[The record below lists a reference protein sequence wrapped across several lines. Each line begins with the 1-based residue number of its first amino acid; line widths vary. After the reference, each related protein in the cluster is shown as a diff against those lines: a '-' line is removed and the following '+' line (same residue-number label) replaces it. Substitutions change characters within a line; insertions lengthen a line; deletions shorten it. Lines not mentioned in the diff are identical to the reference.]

1 MTSRRKLPP
10 DLAAR
15 VAHIRG
21 KLTAFHDDGKRL
33 FATSS
38 FQTQSAVLLHIL
50 GGLPF
55 KIPVLFL
62 DTGYH
67 FPETLRYRDQLMD
80 AFWLDLIILRP
91 AIPKSEQRNAR
102 GELLYTSDPDRCC
115 DFNKVQPLLGVFR
128 DYDIWINGVRR
139 DQTEVRRQMQEEEE
153 DGRGIH
159 RYHPLLDWTAAMIEE
174 YIERLR
180 LPRHPLAPGAADSV
194 GCEPCTT
201 LIPGAGR
208 QGRWAGMKKTEC
220 GLHTHPDKKP

>member
-1 MTSRRKLPP
+1 MKTKQKPKLPP

-15 VAHIRG
+15 VERIRDR
-21 KLTAFHDDGKRL
+21 LTAFHAAGRRL

-38 FQTQSAVLLHIL
+38 FQTQSAVLLHLL

-55 KIPVLFL
+55 KVPVLFL

-67 FPETLRYRDQLMD
+67 FPETLRYRDRLT
-80 AFWLDLIILRP
+80 AEFGLNLVILRP

-115 DFNKVQPLLGVFR
+115 DFNKVQPLVGVFR
-128 DYDIWINGVRR
+128 EYDLWVNGVRR
-139 DQTEVRRQMQEEEE
+139 DQTEVRRQMAEEEQ

-159 RYHPLLDWTAAMIEE
+159 RYHPMLDWTAAMIEV
-174 YIERLR
+174 YLQ
-180 LPRHPLAPGAADSV
+180 LFDLARHPLAPGVTDSI

-201 LIPGAGR
+201 RSLGPGR
-208 QGRWAGMKKTEC
+208 EGRWAGMKKTEC
-220 GLHTHPDKKP
+220 GLHTR